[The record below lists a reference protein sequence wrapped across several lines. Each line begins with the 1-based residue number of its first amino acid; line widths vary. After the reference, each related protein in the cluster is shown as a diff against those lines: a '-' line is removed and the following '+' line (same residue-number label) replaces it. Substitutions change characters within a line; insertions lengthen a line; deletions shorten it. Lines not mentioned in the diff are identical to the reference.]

1 MDGAD
6 RTEADADQRREARL
20 YDRDPADP
28 CSDTVVS
35 AVAASLGCSP
45 LDLDPLF
52 DRLDPEALD
61 ALVGRANAAANTPV
75 VTFEFAGCAVAVTP
89 AAVRVTRPERAGTD
103 D

>member
-6 RTEADADQRREARL
+6 PTEADSDLPRETRL

-28 CSDTVVS
+28 CSHTVVS
-35 AVAASLGCSP
+35 AVATSLGCSP
-45 LDLDPLF
+45 LDLEPLF

-61 ALVGRANAAANTPV
+61 ALVGRANASGDTPV
-75 VTFEFAGCAVAVTP
+75 VTFEFAGCAVAATP
-89 AAVRVTRPERAGTD
+89 AAVRVARTDTD